1 MAEMCLHRTRAD
13 QVLPV
18 FRRLVELAPTP
29 QALLLREDEA
39 REIMRPLGLRWR
51 GDNILKVARQL
62 VDRWGGVVP
71 ESSLGLRSLPG
82 VGDYV
87 AGAVLCFAFG
97 RRAVLVDTNTERI
110 VGRVRGDPRV
120 RRAQMRM
127 DLHDLAG
134 RDGPDRDFNFALLD
148 LGALVC
154 RAARPHCPDCP
165 LRQVC
170 ATGSGR
176 PVTSIGALRSGLRS
190 EA

>member
-18 FRRLVELAPTP
+18 YRRLVELAPTP
-29 QALLLREDEA
+29 AALLLRADEA
-39 REIMRPLGLRWR
+39 REVMRPLGLRWR
-51 GDNILKVARQL
+51 VDNILRVARDL
-62 VDRWGGVVP
+62 VDRCGGAVP
-71 ESSLGLRSLPG
+71 DSSLGLRSLPG

-110 VGRVRGDPRV
+110 VGRIRGDPRV
-120 RRAQMRM
+120 RRTQMRM

-134 RDGPDRDFNFALLD
+134 RVGPDRDFNFALLD

-154 RAARPHCPDCP
+154 RAGEPRCPGCP
-165 LRQVC
+165 IRQVC

-176 PVTSIGALRSGLRS
+176 SATAIGALHDGLRP
-190 EA
+190 EG

>member
-1 MAEMCLHRTRAD
+1 
-13 QVLPV
+13 
-18 FRRLVELAPTP
+18 
-29 QALLLREDEA
+29 
-39 REIMRPLGLRWR
+39 
-51 GDNILKVARQL
+51 
-62 VDRWGGVVP
+62 
-71 ESSLGLRSLPG
+71 

-134 RDGPDRDFNFALLD
+134 REGPDRDFNFALLD

-154 RAARPHCPDCP
+154 RAAGPRCPECP

-176 PVTSIGALRSGLRS
+176 PATSIGALRSGLRP